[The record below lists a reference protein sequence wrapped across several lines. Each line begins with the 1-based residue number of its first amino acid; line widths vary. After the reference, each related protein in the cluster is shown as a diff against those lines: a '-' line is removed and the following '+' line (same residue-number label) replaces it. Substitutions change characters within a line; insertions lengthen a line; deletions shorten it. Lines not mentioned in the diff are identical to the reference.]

1 MRRMKTSELLERIGT
16 IKDILNEQT
25 DNAAVPDL
33 VEALD
38 IIIDMIDMT
47 IPALRKKKNLRA
59 RTKYSSPQDHLSA
72 ALDELMREMLKWDK
86 RK

>member
-1 MRRMKTSELLERIGT
+1 MKTSELLERIGT

-47 IPALRKKKNLRA
+47 IPALRKKKNFRA
-59 RTKYSSPQDHLSA
+59 RTKYRNPQDHLSA
-72 ALDELMREMLKWDK
+72 ALDELMKEMLKWDK
-86 RK
+86 RE